1 MKDENT
7 ATHHRRENNVS
18 GTTQDS
24 FRAEFKAISNE
35 RDQKGH
41 RYIYIYIYNTY
52 IIYIIYIYICIYII
66 YITLYMTTYIYIC
79 IYIYIYDILVYSCLY
94 CIKKSAQYRNV
105 EG

>member
-41 RYIYIYIYNTY
+41 RYIYIYNTY

-66 YITLYMTTYIYIC
+66 YITLYMTTYIYIYV
-79 IYIYIYDILVYSCLY
+79 YIYTYMIFLYILVYIVSKRVLN
-94 CIKKSAQYRNV
+94 I
-105 EG
+105 EM

>member
-41 RYIYIYIYNTY
+41 RYIYIYNTY
-52 IIYIIYIYICIYII
+52 IIYIIYIH
-66 YITLYMTTYIYIC
+66 MYIYNIYNTIYDY
-79 IYIYIYDILVYSCLY
+79 IYIYIYIYIYVYIY
-94 CIKKSAQYRNV
+94 IYT
-105 EG
+105 

>member
-7 ATHHRRENNVS
+7 ATHHCRENNVS

-41 RYIYIYIYNTY
+41 RHIYIYNTY
-52 IIYIIYIYICIYII
+52 IIYIIYIH
-66 YITLYMTTYIYIC
+66 MYIYNIYNTIYDY
-79 IYIYIYDILVYSCLY
+79 IYIYIYVYIYTYMIFLYILVYIVSKRVLN
-94 CIKKSAQYRNV
+94 I
-105 EG
+105 EM

>member
-7 ATHHRRENNVS
+7 ATHYRRENNVS

-41 RYIYIYIYNTY
+41 RHIYIYI
-52 IIYIIYIYICIYII
+52 IHI
-66 YITLYMTTYIYIC
+66 
-79 IYIYIYDILVYSCLY
+79 
-94 CIKKSAQYRNV
+94 
-105 EG
+105 

>member
-7 ATHHRRENNVS
+7 AKHHRRENNVS

-24 FRAEFKAISNE
+24 FRAEFKALSNE

-41 RYIYIYIYNTY
+41 RYIYIYIYVCNTY
-52 IIYIIYIYICIYII
+52 IIYIIYIYICIYLI

-79 IYIYIYDILVYSCLY
+79 IYIYTYMIFLYILYQKECS
-94 CIKKSAQYRNV
+94 I
-105 EG
+105 

>member
-41 RYIYIYIYNTY
+41 RHIYIYIYNTY
-52 IIYIIYIYICIYII
+52 IIYIIYIHMYIYNIYNTI
-66 YITLYMTTYIYIC
+66 YDYIYIH
-79 IYIYIYDILVYSCLY
+79 I
-94 CIKKSAQYRNV
+94 
-105 EG
+105 